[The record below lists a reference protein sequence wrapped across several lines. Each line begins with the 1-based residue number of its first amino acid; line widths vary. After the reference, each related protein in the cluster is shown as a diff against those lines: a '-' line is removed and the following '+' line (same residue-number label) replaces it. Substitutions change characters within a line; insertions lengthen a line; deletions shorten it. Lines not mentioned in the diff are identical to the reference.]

1 MTDQQGYTQG
11 VGLSYEVDFNTF
23 QELLRK
29 LFEKKPEDAQETPAE
44 NPPPATMGRD
54 SLIQFYSKNQK
65 PPRLP

>member
-29 LFEKKPEDAQETPAE
+29 LFQKKQGDSSGTGTETIQA
-44 NPPPATMGRD
+44 PPPATMGPD
-54 SLIQFYSKNQK
+54 SLIQFYSKNKK
-65 PPRLP
+65 PF